1 VRTLNSLKDQFDL
14 VNDLNSLVKTYQEI
28 SVMRIQQ
35 TRDSVL
41 QSRAYMQG
49 LLDVFID
56 VHAAHYRQ
64 LLSAIKQQQKK
75 EQKISELKG
84 EGSSVAVLLTPKR
97 RFAGRIVQQIF
108 KVFKRYLEK
117 NPDSAVVVV
126 GRMGKE
132 LMAQYFK
139 DEQEYQYFDFDQEKL
154 QEQAFIP
161 LARELFKYQKVE
173 VFNGRF
179 KSLVNQEAVKT
190 NVTANE
196 VLLKEAEKEV
206 ERSVNYWFE
215 PKLEKILHFFEKE
228 IFGILL
234 RQTIHESRLAALGD
248 RITTLETATDKIEKR
263 QNELELKVKKLQQ
276 EKENKQ
282 RRQRL
287 AGMALWSIQ

>member
-1 VRTLNSLKDQFDL
+1 MRTLNSLKDQFDL